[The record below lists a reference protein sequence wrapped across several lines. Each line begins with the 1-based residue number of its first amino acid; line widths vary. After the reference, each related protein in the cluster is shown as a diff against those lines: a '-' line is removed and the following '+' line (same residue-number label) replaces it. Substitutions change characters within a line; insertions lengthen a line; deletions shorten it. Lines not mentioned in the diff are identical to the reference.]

1 MIINFRN
8 VLHFGER
15 ASVGEEG
22 VLLHRAKVRATKA
35 PWQQWGAK
43 LFVRLPRSEARNFA
57 RKDVGGSNP
66 DADQT
71 ADQAKRSASLFAR
84 SRLIKIK
91 NKSQTF

>member
-8 VLHFGER
+8 VLHFGWR
-15 ASVGEEG
+15 ARLEEG
-22 VLLHRAKVRATKA
+22 ALLHRAKVRAAKA

-43 LFVRLPRSEARNFA
+43 LFIRLPRSATKKFAQIFIVSSNFA
-57 RKDVGGSNP
+57 
-66 DADQT
+66 ADQS
-71 ADQAKRSASLFAR
+71 ADRVRPSGSLSAR